1 MNNKPFAEIIESSL
15 HVWVAQSWQW
25 SSSPVYGS
33 LVSVE
38 QDETILLGLVHEIS
52 TGSMDPTRY
61 PFAYQ
66 KTQEELLREQPQIFA
81 FLKTTFSCLVLGY
94 HRHDRIHYIT
104 PTQPAKIHSFVQP
117 ASPSLERQFFAHDQ
131 YIHRIFGLGN
141 TIHSIDELLLALI
154 SHQVHHKLMNTEKL
168 AQFMDSYS
176 LLTGNDYRRIKLFL
190 QRVERTI

>member
-1 MNNKPFAEIIESSL
+1 MKKPFAEIIESSL
-15 HVWVAQSWQW
+15 HVWLAQSWQW
-25 SSSPVYGS
+25 NCPPDYGS
-33 LVSVE
+33 LVTVAQE
-38 QDETILLGLVHEIS
+38 GRTLIGLVYEVG

-66 KTQEELLREQPQIFA
+66 KTQEELLREQPQIFE

-94 HRHDRIHYIT
+94 HHQDRMRYIT
-104 PTQPAKIHSFVQP
+104 PSQPATIHSFVHP
-117 ASPSLERQFFAHDQ
+117 ISDDLNRQFFAHDQ

-141 TIHSIDELLLALI
+141 KINNIDELLLALI
-154 SHQVHHKLMNTEKL
+154 GQQLENKLMNQEKIM
-168 AQFMDSYS
+168 QFMDAYS

>member
-1 MNNKPFAEIIESSL
+1 MNKPFAEIIESSL
-15 HVWVAQSWQW
+15 HTWLAQSWQW
-25 SSSPVYGS
+25 NQPPHYGS
-33 LVSVE
+33 LVAVQQE
-38 QDETILLGLVHEIS
+38 KRTLIGLVYEVG

-66 KTQEELLREQPQIFA
+66 KTQEELLREQPQIFE

-94 HRHDRIHYIT
+94 HHQDRMRYIT
-104 PTQPAKIHSFVQP
+104 PSQPATIHSFVQP
-117 ASPSLERQFFAHDQ
+117 ISDDLNRQFFAHDQ

-141 TIHSIDELLLALI
+141 KINNIDELLLALI
-154 SHQVHHKLMNTEKL
+154 GQQMENKLMNQEKIM
-168 AQFMDSYS
+168 QFMDTYS